1 MEDITNTETAAAPEE
16 NQQQET
22 LAARLTDAG
31 LTKEEV
37 SEALREVLQELKPQ
51 APAVDVNAAMQ
62 EYFNSFIKKEE

>member
-1 MEDITNTETAAAPEE
+1 MEDITNETAAAPTDD
-16 NQQQET
+16 QQQET

-51 APAVDVNAAMQ
+51 QPAVDVNAAMQ
-62 EYFNSFIKKEE
+62 EYFSSFIKKEE

>member
-1 MEDITNTETAAAPEE
+1 MEDITLENAAAPEE
-16 NQQQET
+16 DQQQET
-22 LAARLTDAG
+22 LVTRLTDAG

-51 APAVDVNAAMQ
+51 APAVDPNAAMQ